1 MSSSATSR
9 ITTAANLVRLASSY
23 AAFTVLKHIA
33 PLQTLARL
41 AWTAPRNGDPS
52 RRGMSTS
59 GVVWIGRVAGA
70 SRGDCLQRA
79 LLLYRELSR
88 AGDRPVLVAGLRQ
101 DGARREGH
109 AWVEVNG
116 VPVAD
121 ALEDVN
127 RFTRL
132 VSFGEK
138 GRPIRT
144 SQDERGPGAATAP
157 D

>member
-1 MSSSATSR
+1 MSSSAASR
-9 ITTAANLVRLASSY
+9 ITTAANLVRLASNY
-23 AAFTVLKHIA
+23 AAFAVLKRIA
-33 PLQTLARL
+33 PVQTLARL
-41 AWTAPRNGDPS
+41 AWTTPRARDSS
-52 RRGMSTS
+52 RRARSTS
-59 GVVWIGRVAGA
+59 GVVWIGRLAGA

-101 DGARREGH
+101 DGARRTGH
-109 AWVEVNG
+109 AWVEVDG
-116 VPVAD
+116 VPVAE
-121 ALEDVN
+121 AIEDVN

-138 GRPIRT
+138 GQPIRA
-144 SQDERGPGAATAP
+144 SRDERGTATAP

>member
-9 ITTAANLVRLASSY
+9 ITTATHLVRLASSY
-23 AAFTVLKHIA
+23 AAFTVLKRVA
-33 PLQTLARL
+33 PVQTLARL
-41 AWTAPRNGDPS
+41 AWTTPRGRDSS
-52 RRGMSTS
+52 RRARATS
-59 GVVWIGRVAGA
+59 GVVWIGRLAGA

-88 AGDRPVLVAGLRQ
+88 VGDRPVLVAGLRQ

-109 AWVEVNG
+109 AWVEVDG

-138 GRPIRT
+138 GQPIRT
-144 SQDERGPGAATAP
+144 RPGDGGMGAVTAP